1 VEREQRVYPDTMKP
15 NTQRLARRYHH
26 YLGLFFAPMIILFA
40 FSGALQTF
48 RLQEEKGY
56 GGTPPGWI
64 VWIASIHKDSRVPT
78 SRGSEAPKPRPQIGA
93 PRPDAPKAGP
103 TRPAGATNRPYTLP
117 LKIFVVLL
125 SLALIASTVL
135 GVMIALTNRAMRRTS
150 LVLLGA
156 GALVPG
162 LLLLL

>member
-1 VEREQRVYPDTMKP
+1 MKP
-15 NTQRLARRYHH
+15 NTQRLLRRYHH

-64 VWIASIHKDSRVPT
+64 VWIASIHKDSRLPT
-78 SRGSEAPKPRPQIGA
+78 PREAEASKPRPQSSA
-93 PRPDAPKAGP
+93 SWPDAPRTEATK
-103 TRPAGATNRPYTLP
+103 PATAVRRPYTLP

-135 GVMIALTNRAMRRTS
+135 GVVIALTNRAMRRAS
-150 LVLLGA
+150 LILLGA
-156 GALVPG
+156 GAIVPAV
-162 LLLLL
+162 LLLL